1 MNSKGGLAVL
11 KTLGSIF
18 ILVIVPVAIAVI
30 LFFAF
35 LIIVESKGSPFYSQT
50 RLGKGGKSFKIYKL
64 RSMWADAEKNGPQWA
79 LPNDNRITTVGK
91 FIRKTR
97 IDELPQLW
105 NVLRGDMSLIGPRP
119 ERPELVK
126 EFEKVVPNFSNRL
139 AVKPGITGW
148 AQINGGYE
156 LTPAQKLEYDLYY
169 IKNQCILLDLK
180 IMLITVKILLNGH
193 GAR

>member
-1 MNSKGGLAVL
+1 M
-11 KTLGSIF
+11 KTTGSIL
-18 ILVIVPVAIAVI
+18 ILIFVPVVIAVI

-35 LIIVESKGSPFYSQT
+35 LIVVESEGSPFYSQT
-50 RLGKGGKSFKIYKL
+50 RLGKDGKSFKIYKL
-64 RSMWADAEKNGPQWA
+64 RSMCRDAEKNGPQWA
-79 LPNDNRITTVGK
+79 LPNDNRITIVGR

-105 NVLRGDMSLIGPRP
+105 NILRGDMSLIGPRP

-139 AVKPGITGW
+139 AVKPGLTGW

-180 IMLITVKILLNGH
+180 IMLMTAKILLNGH